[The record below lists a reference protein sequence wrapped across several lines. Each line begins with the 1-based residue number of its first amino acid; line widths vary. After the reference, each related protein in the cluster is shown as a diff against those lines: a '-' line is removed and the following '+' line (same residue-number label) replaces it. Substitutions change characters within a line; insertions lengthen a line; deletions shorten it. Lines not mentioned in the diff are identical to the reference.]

1 MERFRTDPR
10 GATHRQRIGAAFG
23 DSHSTQIV
31 IEITFVPK
39 EIYSLLF
46 WMESHLSLVSQ
57 ILVRIDCFEDHSK
70 DRA

>member
-31 IEITFVPK
+31 IEI
-39 EIYSLLF
+39 YSLLF
-46 WMESHLSLVSQ
+46 WMDMESHLSLVSQ